1 MWIGDLHMYAILP
14 DICQSTSQNSHQ
26 QFMFFFRGVLSFL
39 ILEQG
44 ILVQEFVQK
53 NAVEFVRID
62 GTTSAQDRMKYVNRF
77 QNEFKVMDVNSQA
90 TPCLQ
95 FKILV
100 VRCSSVAAAL
110 SLCSLLCAHLP
121 CTCHVC
127 MCA

>member
-1 MWIGDLHMYAILP
+1 M
-14 DICQSTSQNSHQ
+14 
-26 QFMFFFRGVLSFL
+26 
-39 ILEQG
+39 EQG

-62 GTTSAQDRMKYVNRF
+62 GTTSAQDRMKYVNHF

-100 VRCSSVAAAL
+100 VRFSSVAAL
-110 SLCSLLCAHLP
+110 SLCSLLCARLL
-121 CTCHVC
+121 CTCYVC

>member
-1 MWIGDLHMYAILP
+1 M
-14 DICQSTSQNSHQ
+14 
-26 QFMFFFRGVLSFL
+26 LSFL
-39 ILEQG
+39 IVEQG

-77 QNEFKVMDVNSQA
+77 QNEFKVMDMNSQA
-90 TPCLQ
+90 MPCLQ

-110 SLCSLLCAHLP
+110 SLCSLLCARLP